1 MIPRR
6 LACRSRSVMALVCWD
21 DNGAEDATM
30 SAVLE
35 VVTNEAQCA
44 EMEK

>member
-1 MIPRR
+1 
-6 LACRSRSVMALVCWD
+6 MALVCWD

-44 EMEK
+44 EMESSV